1 EDEEVEEEADDEWD
15 EVKNHDNIIG
25 KSESDIDDLK
35 KMKPRDVRNDKTGK
49 WKVFTIAENTD
60 LLDYALSYSEKYM
73 EDDEI
78 HFIVNFNYDTTTWLN
93 NMNGLLYV
101 DIREYVKKEE

>member
-1 EDEEVEEEADDEWD
+1 
-15 EVKNHDNIIG
+15 
-25 KSESDIDDLK
+25 K

-60 LLDYALSYSEKYM
+60 LLDYALSYSDKYM

-101 DIREYVKKEE
+101 DIREYVKKEEHDASTLGSNITLKSYVIYPDGDIQKLDAED